1 MRLRAQQTAF
11 ADAVTGAHPADG
23 ALVTPGPR
31 LGAAERVEIYR
42 DGYRAR
48 LVECLADDYAA
59 VRSAIGADAF
69 EAAARGYID
78 AYPSRSPSLNAFGRA
93 MPDFLEEFLARD
105 PGAVPARFAVD
116 LARLEWAIVETIHA
130 APSPALT
137 LERLQHLAPEQW
149 ATAALV
155 PAAAARVLRF
165 AYPVSGYFT
174 AFRRD
179 EGPAVP
185 RAAASAILIHRP
197 GWIVTRTELTPPMA
211 ALLEAL
217 FSGTPLGEALERA
230 ISAGDAGAMGAM
242 VTAWFRDWV
251 ESGVFTAIAPPA

>member
-116 LARLEWAIVETIHA
+116 SSRGSSGRLSRPSTRRP
-130 APSPALT
+130 APRSPSSASST
-137 LERLQHLAPEQW
+137 WPPSSGPPRPSCPPPRRAS
-149 ATAALV
+149 
-155 PAAAARVLRF
+155 F
-165 AYPVSGYFT
+165 ASP
-174 AFRRD
+174 
-179 EGPAVP
+179 
-185 RAAASAILIHRP
+185 
-197 GWIVTRTELTPPMA
+197 TR
-211 ALLEAL
+211 
-217 FSGTPLGEALERA
+217 
-230 ISAGDAGAMGAM
+230 
-242 VTAWFRDWV
+242 
-251 ESGVFTAIAPPA
+251 